1 MKLKTSYL
9 TSGFKDQI
17 FEIHAD
23 HLADRGTVFSNKSI
37 KCKLTSVLIKNKII
51 ITGEVKASPSYEC
64 IRCLEINPKSITVPI
79 NLTVAFSK
87 KAYIDEHSKDII
99 YLKNENDFI
108 DLNII
113 LADLIELAEPMKPLC
128 NQDCKGLCQMC
139 GVNKKFSCQCK
150 FQDNTTNWE
159 ALKSLQ
165 N

>member
-9 TSGFKDQI
+9 ISGFKDQI
-17 FEIHAD
+17 FEIHAEQ
-23 HLADRGTVFSNKSI
+23 LADRGTVFSNKII
-37 KCKLTSVLIKNKII
+37 KCKLTSVLITDKINL
-51 ITGEVKASPSYEC
+51 TGEVKASLSYEC

-79 NLTVAFSK
+79 NLMVVFCK
-87 KAYIDEHSKDII
+87 KTYTDEHYKDII

-113 LADLIELAEPMKPLC
+113 LADIIELAEPMKPLC

-159 ALKSLQ
+159 ALKPLQ